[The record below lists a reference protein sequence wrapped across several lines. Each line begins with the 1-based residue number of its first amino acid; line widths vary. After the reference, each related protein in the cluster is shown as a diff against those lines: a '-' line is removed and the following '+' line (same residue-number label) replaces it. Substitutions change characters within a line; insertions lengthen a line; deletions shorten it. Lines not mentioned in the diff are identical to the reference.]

1 MPRLIAAAA
10 AILTL
15 IPLAGF
21 AQDQAT
27 DVLKADIEAVLNS
40 PEGGVD
46 RQIRVVDIG
55 KLNVAVGVL
64 QRGPT
69 GDSAGPTTAIEHS
82 QVTEVYYVVSGS
94 GTLITGTAVDDQ
106 EQISPDAE
114 IVKVAVGP
122 SSRAKFRAQGN
133 QVREISAWRRRRD
146 PGRRVPRLAGHRGP
160 RDLSEHPAGSRP
172 GAARRLPESEAPVP
186 VGPLPQSAS
195 VLGHPPQLRL
205 R

>member
-1 MPRLIAAAA
+1 MPTLITAATAA
-10 AILTL
+10 LTL
-15 IPLAGF
+15 FPLAGL

-46 RQIRVVDIG
+46 RQISVVDIG

-106 EQISPDAE
+106 EQIAPDAE

-122 SSRAKFRAQGN
+122 SSRAK
-133 QVREISAWRRRRD
+133 V
-146 PGRRVPRLAGHRGP
+146 
-160 RDLSEHPAGSRP
+160 P
-172 GAARRLPESEAPVP
+172 GAGQPGARRSRRAT
-186 VGPLPQSAS
+186 SS
-195 VLGHPPQLRL
+195 
-205 R
+205 

>member
-46 RQIRVVDIG
+46 RQISVVDIG

-64 QRGPT
+64 HRGPT
-69 GDSAGPTTAIEHS
+69 GDRSGPTTAIEHS

-122 SSRAKFRAQGN
+122 SSRATFREQGN
-133 QVREISAWRRRRD
+133 QVREISAGDVVVIPAGVFHGWRD
-146 PGRRVPRLAGHRGP
+146 IADHVTY
-160 RDLSEHPAGSRP
+160 LSTGSRP
-172 GAARRLPESEAPVP
+172 GAARRLPESGRDAVAA
-186 VGPLPQSAS
+186 GPRRQARQSS
-195 VLGHPPQLRL
+195 RSN

>member
-1 MPRLIAAAA
+1 MPTLITVATAV
-10 AILTL
+10 LTL
-15 IPLAGF
+15 IPL
-21 AQDQAT
+21 DSRRIWPPT
-27 DVLKADIEAVLNS
+27 SADIEAVLSS
-40 PEGGVD
+40 PDGGVD
-46 RQIRVVDIG
+46 RQISVVDIG

-122 SSRAKFRAQGN
+122 SSRAKFRA
-133 QVREISAWRRRRD
+133 E
-146 PGRRVPRLAGHRGP
+146 GR
-160 RDLSEHPAGSRP
+160 SRP
-172 GAARRLPESEAPVP
+172 ACSIAEA
-186 VGPLPQSAS
+186 
-195 VLGHPPQLRL
+195 VL
-205 R
+205 